1 MKWRQLVWRI
11 LVGYD
16 YEVALALHSVKTRDG
31 PLIAPFT
38 PSASPLYSLTGSLSL
53 IHFGE
58 LLCFLARATTAQNV
72 KGLGNENGRDRILC
86 EKRLG
91 QKTEKC
97 PFWRE
102 WKQKSLF
109 IFYPI
114 LFLFCYSPMF
124 TILVNWVFLR
134 YFCIVQTRSPT
145 LFRWFQGSTRSLLL
159 KDTLTS
165 DYWSRPQQPNNQVS
179 KIECLDNMFTD
190 TRF

>member
-1 MKWRQLVWRI
+1 MLPSAISTTCCRI
-11 LVGYD
+11 YSLEIECTICFDSSSDNYYMLHVDGIRIIMLKASILSRKVGYD

-91 QKTEKC
+91 QKTEKALHALYC
-97 PFWRE
+97 SKTLLRVTIDQDRNNRTTKPDISHVMALLDA
-102 WKQKSLF
+102 SL
-109 IFYPI
+109 
-114 LFLFCYSPMF
+114 
-124 TILVNWVFLR
+124 N
-134 YFCIVQTRSPT
+134 
-145 LFRWFQGSTRSLLL
+145 
-159 KDTLTS
+159 
-165 DYWSRPQQPNNQVS
+165 
-179 KIECLDNMFTD
+179 
-190 TRF
+190 